1 MNIWFWILEEI
12 ERQIAYYKERDLPY
26 PPSLVGKRIYFWENL
41 KLYVF
46 FVFEEKLQE
55 KRDEEEQQII
65 PSNSDLHIYDDQV
78 AICIETKTKDIQV
91 NITSIYIY

>member
-1 MNIWFWILEEI
+1 MFLISEEI

-26 PPSLVGKRIYFWENL
+26 PPSLVGKRICFRENRKFYF
-41 KLYVF
+41 YF
-46 FVFEEKLQE
+46 QEKLQE

-91 NITSIYIY
+91 NI